1 MDVVE
6 GYRVFMAK
14 DGGASRRIAIRST
27 VAGARSVVRNTLTSY
42 TAAKSPI
49 VLTFAVTDV
58 TGAAVKI
65 EEI

>member
-6 GYRVFMAK
+6 GYQVFMAK
-14 DGGASRRIAIRST
+14 DGGVSRRIAIRST
-27 VAGARSVVRNTLTSY
+27 VAGARSVVRNTLNTY
-42 TAAKSPI
+42 TTAKSPI
-49 VLTFAVTDV
+49 VLTFAVTDL